1 MSKTIEDKAQ
11 EFAEINEDKKCN
23 YSFSYNKYDIANAF
37 QNGAEFGYSLAEN
50 RIKKE
55 YEWKLRW
62 IPVEEKLPEKI
73 QKQPYIT
80 HVVQVKSTTFAEPL
94 CAYYNHDHCVWLSYP
109 FGNSAK
115 LLTVTHWRSFL

>member
-11 EFAEINEDKKCN
+11 EFAEINEDNKCN

-37 QNGAEFGYSLAEN
+37 QNGAEFGYALAEN

-62 IPVEEKLPEKI
+62 IPVEEKLPEI
-73 QKQPYIT
+73 DSDYPNFSVEV
-80 HVVQVKSTTFAEPL
+80 HVKNTEQSHVT
-94 CAYYNHDHCVWLSYP
+94 AYYFFNEKRWCFDN
-109 FGNSAK
+109 NSIDK
-115 LLTVTHWRSFL
+115 VTHWRYFL